1 MGKRL
6 TVLVLV
12 GSLLLAAAAG
22 AQEHHHVSP
31 YAGETGRAIKSLSAE
46 DIAELRRGGG
56 WGLARAAELNGVPGP
71 AHLLELK
78 DEIPLDAGQIAAL
91 EALFAAM
98 QGDAIAVGEE
108 LIALETA
115 LDRAFRERTITAAT
129 LLELTTRIGE
139 TQARLRYIHLA
150 AHLQTPALL
159 SEAQIARY
167 NALRG
172 YAAEDCPPAPAGHD
186 PALWRRHQGC
196 D

>member
-1 MGKRL
+1 MRKRL

-115 LDRAFRERTITAAT
+115 LDRAFRERTITAAK
-129 LLELTTRIGE
+129 LLELTTRIGA